1 MDSRRE
7 LSDAIE
13 LLADIVEAFT
23 AALFIKQPGAD
34 GLRAVAW
41 HSLSK
46 SFRHDETIKSGE
58 GLVGYAAK
66 HGQIIDVDRH
76 RVNSDATGIYAD
88 DEDIKALL
96 VMPVSDFGV
105 LAVDIK
111 NRPVFGEREKK
122 TVRDFAKFF
131 ANMMLHHDVC
141 CREAMYGRILDLLYE
156 VENASLTLGETR
168 EFYRS
173 VLDAGRRY
181 TGLPMGLLCLLHPGR
196 RQFTVEAVD
205 GPSLSTL
212 RGRSFPVSQ
221 GLIGLVMRKAN
232 PLCHNKLKPLKGK
245 SYLVSPDEQIRGYNA
260 FLGVPLISWK
270 RLIGVWAFAGSTE
283 RVVDE
288 EELRAL
294 QLAGHRVAA
303 TMEHCG
309 LCQGVGPTQGGLS

>member
-13 LLADIVEAFT
+13 LLANIIEAFT
-23 AALFIKQPGAD
+23 AALFVIEPGEE

-41 HSLSK
+41 HTLSK
-46 SFRHDETIKSGE
+46 RFRSDELIKLGE

-66 HGQIIDVDRH
+66 HGQVVDVDRH
-76 RVNSDATGIYAD
+76 RLNSDATGLYG
-88 DEDIKALL
+88 DEENIKALL
-96 VMPVSDFGV
+96 VMPVADIGV
-105 LAVDIK
+105 LAVDTK
-111 NRPVFGEREKK
+111 KHAVFGEREKK

-131 ANMMLHHDVC
+131 ANLIQHHDVC

-156 VENASLTLGETR
+156 VENASLTIGEAR
-168 EFYRS
+168 EFYRG

-181 TGLPMGLLCLLHPGR
+181 TGLPMAMLCLLHPGR

-221 GLIGLVMRKAN
+221 GLVGLVLRKAN
-232 PLCHNKLKPLKGK
+232 PLCHNKLRPLKGK

-283 RVVDE
+283 RTVDE

-303 TMEHCG
+303 TIEHCG
-309 LCQGVGPTQGGLS
+309 LCQGL